1 MPTRGALFDPVFGA
15 TRVSEHL
22 SDQAWVTALL
32 DVEAALSCAMATVGL
47 ADGEHC
53 AAVAAAA
60 AELSQPGGL
69 DIVALGRASA
79 AGGNPV
85 IPLVK
90 MLRERVGLE
99 GVPASVVHPGAT
111 SQDIMDCALMLLTR
125 RAGAVVLAD
134 LTDRKSVV

>member
-53 AAVAAAA
+53 AAVAA
-60 AELSQPGGL
+60 ELNTTGRPGHRG
-69 DIVALGRASA
+69 AR
-79 AGGNPV
+79 P
-85 IPLVK
+85 
-90 MLRERVGLE
+90 RVG
-99 GVPASVVHPGAT
+99 
-111 SQDIMDCALMLLTR
+111 
-125 RAGAVVLAD
+125 
-134 LTDRKSVV
+134 RKSRHPTGEDAA